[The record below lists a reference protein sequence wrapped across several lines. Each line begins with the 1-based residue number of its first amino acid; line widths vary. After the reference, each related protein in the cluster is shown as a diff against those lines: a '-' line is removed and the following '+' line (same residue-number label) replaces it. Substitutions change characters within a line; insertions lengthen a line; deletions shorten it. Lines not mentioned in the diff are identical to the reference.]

1 MSSVIAITASTSKI
15 DSFYKYSL
23 AMLHSMKLNA
33 NLDIPIIF
41 FYDNMTEEQRNN
53 LKKVNDNIQEF
64 RKIPYEKYKR
74 FNKCSGGWY
83 VLEGWALKDYDRVI
97 ILDSDFIC
105 QGDIS
110 YLNTVECE
118 IGMCQ
123 ESSGIF
129 NAGMAVVTKKVLQ
142 EDWYWKMLS
151 CDPATVSIGGNR
163 DKFSK
168 DQKLINAWLKPRIT
182 SLNRLYN
189 WLVSDPMA
197 LKAKMVHYIYK
208 PLYTTGIKQL
218 NDRNPDFIKVW
229 EKYYNGAMGVI
240 NEL

>member
-1 MSSVIAITASTSKI
+1 MSSVISICASTSKI

-23 AMLHSMKLNA
+23 AMLQSMKENA

-41 FYDNMTEEQRNN
+41 HYDNMTEKQRDN
-53 LKKVNDNIQEF
+53 LKKVNPNIQEF
-64 RKIPYEKYKR
+64 KKIPIEKYKR

-83 VLEGWALKDYDRVI
+83 VLEGWALKNYDRVI

-105 QGDIS
+105 QDDIS
-110 YLNTVECE
+110 YLNEVECD

-123 ESSGIF
+123 EANGIF
-129 NAGMAVVTKKVLQ
+129 NAGMVVVSKKILQ

-151 CDPATVSIGGNR
+151 CEVDKVHIGGNR

-168 DQKLINAWLKPRIT
+168 DQKLINAWLKSRIT
-182 SLNRLYN
+182 KLDRMYN
-189 WLVSDPMA
+189 WLVSDKLA

-208 PLYTTGIKQL
+208 PLYETGLRQL
-218 NDRNPDFIKVW
+218 NERNPDFVKVW
-229 EKYYNGAMGVI
+229 EDYYNKALEVI
-240 NEL
+240 NV